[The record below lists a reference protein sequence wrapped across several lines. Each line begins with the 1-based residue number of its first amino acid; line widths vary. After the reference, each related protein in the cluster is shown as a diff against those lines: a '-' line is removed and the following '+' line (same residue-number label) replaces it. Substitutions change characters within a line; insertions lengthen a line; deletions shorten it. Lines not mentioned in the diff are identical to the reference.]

1 MVKLPK
7 SMAASRLWAALLQQ
21 FGKEWTPPWNAI
33 PPIAHPSVNRRRG
46 WPVEAF
52 DLSQGQ

>member
-7 SMAASRLWAALLQQ
+7 SMAVSRLSEALLQQ

-33 PPIAHPSVNRRRG
+33 PPIAHDVSRRRG

-52 DLSQGQ
+52 DLS